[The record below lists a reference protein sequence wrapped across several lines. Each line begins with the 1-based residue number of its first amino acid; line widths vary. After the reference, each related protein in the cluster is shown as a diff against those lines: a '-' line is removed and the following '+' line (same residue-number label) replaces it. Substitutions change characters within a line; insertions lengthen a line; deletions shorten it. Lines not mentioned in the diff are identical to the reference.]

1 MLYLALIK
9 SLLEYFVQFW
19 GPWFRDIVE
28 EVQRRVT
35 DTTWELLIMLQGKR
49 LKELNLLSLSVETTK
64 D

>member
-1 MLYLALIK
+1 MLYLALMK

-19 GPWFRDIVE
+19 GPWFRNIVE

-35 DTTWELLIMLQGKR
+35 SMTWGLLIMLQGKR
-49 LKELNLLSLSVETTK
+49 LKELDLLSLSVENTK